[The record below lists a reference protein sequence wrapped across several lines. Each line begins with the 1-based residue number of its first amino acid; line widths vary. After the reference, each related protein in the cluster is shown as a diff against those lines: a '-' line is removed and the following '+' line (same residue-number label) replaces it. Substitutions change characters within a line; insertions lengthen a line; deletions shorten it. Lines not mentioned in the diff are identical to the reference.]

1 LRASELR
8 RKVNRRLLVL
18 AVSCILFIL
27 CGISVNAARAAK
39 KHKGLSRLT
48 AGLREVKET
57 AKRARQRL
65 AALNKREDEL
75 LDKIDEVKS
84 KEEPSAEDEN
94 EATISFATEEL
105 AKIRYEKKALTK
117 KIKECTLN
125 KKCILAEIEVVKE
138 GLTDVQPLDP
148 LLEDIQ
154 APRSIKGR
162 ITSNA
167 IKRLRAT
174 EKA

>member
-1 LRASELR
+1 M
-8 RKVNRRLLVL
+8 NRRLLVL
-18 AVSCILFIL
+18 AFACILFIL
-27 CGISVNAARAAK
+27 CGISVNARAAK
-39 KHKGLSRLT
+39 RHKGLSRLT

-57 AKRARQRL
+57 AKKARQRL

-84 KEEPSAEDEN
+84 REEPNADDEK
-94 EATISFATEEL
+94 ESTITCATDEL

-117 KIKECTLN
+117 KVKECAFN

-148 LLEDIQ
+148 FAEDIQ
-154 APRSIKGR
+154 VRRPIKGR
-162 ITSNA
+162 ITSSP